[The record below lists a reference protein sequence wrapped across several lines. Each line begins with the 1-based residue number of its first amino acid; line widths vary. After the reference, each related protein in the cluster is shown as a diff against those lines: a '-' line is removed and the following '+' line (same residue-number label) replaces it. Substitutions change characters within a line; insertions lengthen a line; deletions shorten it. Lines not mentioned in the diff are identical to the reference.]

1 MIFRSDKTHV
11 FYQAVCT
18 ERTVIPC
25 VNFNYWDF
33 REGGKIVEL
42 ALFSDNSLAFLLR
55 WAHLLAGVAW
65 IGLLYY
71 FNFVQG
77 EYFKEADG
85 GAKSDALQKLV
96 PRALWWFRWGAM
108 FTFLSGILL
117 LVLLPN
123 LGHFSG
129 IGIMV
134 GATLGTIMFLNVWL
148 VIWPNQKIV
157 IASAQQ
163 VASGGDAL
171 PNAGTALA
179 KAGLASRT
187 NTLFSIPMLFFMAA
201 STHLGGNLGTPI
213 SQAGLTSLLLS
224 FGLIVILALNGL
236 VGKTGPF
243 TTVKGVISSGFLLTA
258 VLYLLIEMT

>member
-1 MIFRSDKTHV
+1 M
-11 FYQAVCT
+11 
-18 ERTVIPC
+18 
-25 VNFNYWDF
+25 
-33 REGGKIVEL
+33 EL
-42 ALFSDNSLAFLLR
+42 ALFGDNALTFLLR
-55 WAHLLAGVAW
+55 WVHLLAGVTW

-85 GAKSDALQKLV
+85 GAKSDAIQKLV

-117 LVLLPN
+117 LYFLPN
-123 LGHFSG
+123 LKHISG
-129 IGIMV
+129 TGIIV

-157 IASAQQ
+157 IASAKQ
-163 VASGGDAL
+163 VAGGGDAL
-171 PNAGTALA
+171 PDAAAALG

-201 STHLGGNLGTPI
+201 SNHLGGNLVLPMSQTTP
-213 SQAGLTSLLLS
+213 LELS
-224 FGLIVILALNGL
+224 TVFGLIAVLALNGL
-236 VGKTGPF
+236 FGKTGPF
-243 TTVKGVISSGFLLTA
+243 TSVKGVISSGFVLT
-258 VLYLLIEMT
+258 VILYLLIEIF